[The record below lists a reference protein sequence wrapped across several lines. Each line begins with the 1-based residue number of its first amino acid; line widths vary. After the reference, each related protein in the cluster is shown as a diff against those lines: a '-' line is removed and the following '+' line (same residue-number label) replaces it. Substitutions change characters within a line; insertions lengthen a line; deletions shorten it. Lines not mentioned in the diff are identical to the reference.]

1 MVNSQRSTVNSQWSK
16 ANGQQPLNMYLNAHS
31 FFSLRYGTLSPKQL
45 VEAAAAQR
53 VKALVLTD
61 INNSSAALDFVRAC
75 KAAGIKPVLG
85 IEFRDAQ
92 HRFLFTGIARNNTG
106 WAALCAFLTEHS
118 LAGKPLPAVAPPM
131 EDVFMVYDH
140 EVKPLNMFR
149 PNEFIGIRPAEA
161 NKLFFSHWRR
171 QPEHLLV
178 WQPLTFLDGEGYRL
192 HKLLR
197 AIDANT
203 LVTKLDNV
211 PMARPEEHFH
221 AEAAILEPFK
231 SYPKVLQNTQRVLD
245 ACSIRFETGLQLNR
259 RTFMGSKEGDLNLL
273 SKLAD
278 NGCQRRYGPHHKLA
292 QERIRKELKVIAE
305 MDFAA
310 YFLITWDIV
319 RYAESAGYHHIGRGS
334 GANSIVAY
342 CLYIT
347 DVEPLELDLYFE
359 RFINPQRTSP
369 PDFDIDFSWDERDDV
384 TDYIFKRYGRE
395 HTALLATYSTFQHA
409 AVIRELGKVFGL
421 TKAEI
426 EGVLEYWSSTTPG
439 TWEWRRPTADG
450 LRQTVDGPRPTADGL
465 RPTTNGQ
472 IPPPT
477 TPAVG
482 RESTAVN
489 SQMSTVNSQK
499 SKVNGQQST
508 VNGQQ
513 PTVNGQSPHPWA
525 KHILRYGDLL
535 VNFPN
540 YLSIHAGGVIISEQ
554 PLNQATALQMM
565 PKGFPITHFD
575 MYAAEEWGFHKFDVL
590 SQRGLGHIKDCVD
603 LVRTNQGKA
612 VNVHEVERLKTDER
626 VRAQLRSSR
635 CMGCF
640 YIESPAMRGLLR
652 KLRCDNY
659 VHLVAAS
666 SIIRPGVAQ
675 SGMMRE
681 YIQRFH
687 QPNGFEYLHPV
698 FKEHLSETFGVM
710 VYQEDVMKI
719 LHHFAGLGLDEADV
733 MRRMMTGKKRSS
745 EAFARLQKK
754 YFDNC
759 AARKHPEALAKEVWR
774 QIESFAGYSFCK
786 AHSASFAVES
796 FQSLYLKTYFPL
808 EFMVAV
814 INNFGGFYSTEFYV
828 HEARMSGAT
837 IHAPCVNGSRNL
849 TRIEGKDIYL
859 GLIHVRG
866 LEAQVVRSL
875 EQQRLEFGAFKSLED
890 FVRRVHIAPTQ
901 LDLLIRIGAFR
912 FSGLKKSELLW
923 EKGRVLTPESG
934 MGANLLFPD
943 ETETFRMPTLEESPF
958 DQAFDEMELLGFP
971 LCSPFE
977 LLEDAAKQ
985 ESVGL
990 LAREMNDHINE
1001 LVTMTGYYV
1010 CRKDTRTIKGELMQF
1025 GTWLDIEGRF
1035 FDTVHFP
1042 DQVKAMPFRGRGLYR
1057 IRGRL
1062 VSDFGF
1068 VSLETTRMERLAFR
1082 VDERY
1087 QE

>member
-1 MVNSQRSTVNSQWSK
+1 
-16 ANGQQPLNMYLNAHS
+16 MYLHAHT
-31 FFSLRYGTLSPKQL
+31 FFSLRYGTLSPQQL

-53 VKALVLTD
+53 VKTLVLTD
-61 INNSSAALDFVRAC
+61 INNTSAALDFVRIC
-75 KAAGIKPVLG
+75 RDKSIKPVLG
-85 IEFRDAQ
+85 IEFRDTQ
-92 HRFLFTGIARNNTG
+92 HRFLFTGIARNNKG
-106 WAALCAFLTEHS
+106 WAALCALLTEHS
-118 LAGKPLPAVAPPM
+118 LAGKPLPAIAPPM
-131 EDVFMVYDH
+131 DDVFIVYDR
-140 EVKPLNMFR
+140 EVKPLDMFR
-149 PNEFIGIRPAEA
+149 PNEFIGIRPSAA
-161 NKLFFSHWRR
+161 NGLFFSIWRR
-171 QPEHLLV
+171 YPERLLV
-178 WQPLTFLDGEGYRL
+178 WQPVTFLDPEGYRL

-203 LVTKLDNV
+203 LVTKLGDV
-211 PMARPEEHFH
+211 QVAHSDEHFRTE
-221 AEAAILEPFK
+221 AELLAPFEN
-231 SYPKVLQNTQRVLD
+231 YPKVVQNTRRVLD
-245 ACSIRFETGLQLNR
+245 ACSIRFETGLHLNR
-259 RTFMGSKEGDLNLL
+259 RTFMGTRDGDLNLL
-273 SKLAD
+273 TKLAES
-278 NGCQRRYGPHHKLA
+278 GCQRRYGPHHRLA
-292 QERIRKELKVIAE
+292 QERVRKELKVIAE
-305 MDFAA
+305 LDFAA

-319 RYAESAGYHHIGRGS
+319 RYAESAGYHHVGRGS

-421 TKAEI
+421 TKADI
-426 EGVLEYWSSTTPG
+426 DAVVDHWQATTPG
-439 TWEWRRPTADG
+439 TWEWGSRKGEEDAPPTA
-450 LRQTVDGPRPTADGL
+450 QTQPPPPSATATA
-465 RPTTNGQ
+465 TTNL
-472 IPPPT
+472 
-477 TPAVG
+477 
-482 RESTAVN
+482 
-489 SQMSTVNSQK
+489 
-499 SKVNGQQST
+499 
-508 VNGQQ
+508 
-513 PTVNGQSPHPWA
+513 HPWA
-525 KHILRYGDLL
+525 KHILRYGEML
-535 VNFPN
+535 VDFPN
-540 YLSIHAGGVIISEQ
+540 YLSIHAGGVIVSEK
-554 PLNQATALQMM
+554 PLSEVTALQMM

-603 LVRTNQGKA
+603 LVRENQGKA
-612 VNVHEVERLKTDER
+612 VNVHDVERLKTDER

-666 SIIRPGVAQ
+666 SIIRPGVAK

-687 QPNGFEYLHPV
+687 QPHSFEYLHPV
-698 FKEHLSETFGVM
+698 FREHLSETFGVM

-745 EAFARLQKK
+745 EAFARLRQK
-754 YFDNC
+754 YFDHC
-759 AARKHPEALAKEVWR
+759 AARHHPEALAKEVWR
-774 QIESFAGYSFCK
+774 QIESFGGYSFCK

-828 HEARMSGAT
+828 HEARMSGAA
-837 IHAPCVNGSRNL
+837 IHAPCVNRSRNL
-849 TRIEGKDIYL
+849 TRIEGRDIYL

-866 LEAQVVRSL
+866 LESQVIQDIER
-875 EQQRLEFGAFKSLED
+875 QRTEFGAFKSLED
-890 FVRRVHIAPTQ
+890 FVRRVHISPSQ

-912 FSGLKKSELLW
+912 FTGLKKSELLW
-923 EKGRVLTPESG
+923 EKSRVLTPESG
-934 MGANLLFPD
+934 LGANLLFTD
-943 ETETFRMPTLEESPF
+943 EADTFRLPALEDGPY
-958 DQAFDEMELLGFP
+958 DQAFDELELLGFP
-971 LCSPFE
+971 LCSPFD
-977 LLEDAAKQ
+977 LLDDAAKQ
-985 ESVGL
+985 EHPGL
-990 LAREMNDHINE
+990 PAGSMDGHVNQ

-1010 CRKDTRTIKGELMQF
+1010 CRKDTRTVKGELMHF
-1025 GTWLDIEGRF
+1025 GTWIDLEGRF

-1042 DQVKAMPFRGRGLYR
+1042 DQLKKTPFRGKGIYR

-1062 VSDFGF
+1062 VADFGF
-1068 VSLETTRMERLAFR
+1068 VSLETTNMERLPYR
-1082 VDERY
+1082 TDERY
-1087 QE
+1087 QG

>member
-1 MVNSQRSTVNSQWSK
+1 
-16 ANGQQPLNMYLNAHS
+16 MYLNAHT
-31 FFSLRYGTLSPKQL
+31 FFSLRYGTFSPQQL
-45 VEAAAAQR
+45 VEAAAAQG
-53 VKALVLTD
+53 VKTLALTD
-61 INNSSAALDFVRAC
+61 INNTSAALDFVRIC
-75 KAAGIKPVLG
+75 REKGIKPVLG
-85 IEFRDAQ
+85 IEFRDAE
-92 HRFLFTGIARNNTG
+92 HRFLFTGIARNNAG
-106 WAALCAFLTEHS
+106 WAALCALLTEHS
-118 LAGKPLPAVAPPM
+118 LAGKPLPAVPPPM
-131 EDVFMVYDH
+131 NDVFIVYDR
-140 EVKPLNMFR
+140 EVKPFDMLA
-149 PNEFIGIRPAEA
+149 PHEFIGIRPAEA
-161 NKLFFSHWRR
+161 GKLYSSTWRR
-171 QPEHLLV
+171 YPERLVV
-178 WQPLTFLDGEGYRL
+178 WQPVTFPDTEGYRL

-197 AIDANT
+197 AMDANT
-203 LVTKLDNV
+203 LVTKLDGV
-211 PMARPEEHFH
+211 PMAQPDEKFLPENEL
-221 AEAAILEPFK
+221 LEPFK
-231 SYPKVLQNTQRVLD
+231 IYPKVVQNTRRVLD

-259 RTFMGSKEGDLNLL
+259 RTFMGTKEGDLNLL
-273 SKLAD
+273 TKLAES
-278 NGCQRRYGPHHKLA
+278 GCQRRYGPNHRRA
-292 QERIRKELKVIAE
+292 QERVRKELKVIAE
-305 MDFAA
+305 LDFAA
-310 YFLITWDIV
+310 YFLLTWDIV
-319 RYAESAGYHHIGRGS
+319 RYAESAGYHHVGRGS

-421 TKAEI
+421 TKSDIDAI
-426 EGVLEYWSSTTPG
+426 VEYWQTTTPG
-439 TWEWRRPTADG
+439 TWEWSGRKGEETVDG
-450 LRQTVDGPRPTADGL
+450 GRSTVDGPRAPTNDQPPPPATATATATATDGL
-465 RPTTNGQ
+465 
-472 IPPPT
+472 
-477 TPAVG
+477 
-482 RESTAVN
+482 
-489 SQMSTVNSQK
+489 
-499 SKVNGQQST
+499 
-508 VNGQQ
+508 
-513 PTVNGQSPHPWA
+513 HPWA
-525 KHILRYGDLL
+525 QHILRYGKML
-535 VNFPN
+535 VDFPN
-540 YLSIHAGGVIISEQ
+540 YLSIHAGGIIISEK
-554 PLNQATALQMM
+554 PLSETTALQMM

-603 LVRTNQGKA
+603 IVRENQGKA
-612 VNVHEVERLKTDER
+612 LNVHEVERLKTDER

-666 SIIRPGVAQ
+666 SIIRPGVAK
-675 SGMMRE
+675 SGMMRA

-698 FKEHLSETFGVM
+698 FKEHLAETFGVM

-745 EAFARLQKK
+745 EAFARLRQK

-759 AARKHPEALAKEVWR
+759 AARRYPGDLAREVWR
-774 QIESFAGYSFCK
+774 QIESFGGYSFCK

-828 HEARMSGAT
+828 HEARMAGAA
-837 IHAPCVNGSRNL
+837 IHAPCVNRSRNL
-849 TRIEGKDIYL
+849 TRIEGADIFL

-866 LEAQVVRSL
+866 LESQVILDIER
-875 EQQRLEFGAFKSLED
+875 QRMEFGAFKSLED

-901 LDLLIRIGAFR
+901 LDILIRIGAFR
-912 FSGLKKSELLW
+912 FTGLKKSELLW
-923 EKGRVLTPESG
+923 EKSRVLTPESG
-934 MGANLLFPD
+934 LGANLLFAD
-943 ETETFRMPTLEESPF
+943 ETDTFRMPALEDGPF
-958 DQAFDEMELLGFP
+958 DQAFDELELLGFP
-971 LCSPFE
+971 LCSPFD
-977 LLEDAAKQ
+977 LLEDAAQ
-985 ESVGL
+985 REHPGL
-990 LAREMNDHINE
+990 LAREMNDHVHQ

-1010 CRKDTRTIKGELMQF
+1010 CRKDTRTVKGELMQF
-1025 GTWLDIEGRF
+1025 GTWLDREGVF

-1042 DQVKAMPFRGRGLYR
+1042 DQLKKTPFRGRGVYR

-1062 VSDFGF
+1062 TSDFGF
-1068 VSLETTRMERLAFR
+1068 VTLEAASVERLPYRA
-1082 VDERY
+1082 DGRY
-1087 QE
+1087 GEQ